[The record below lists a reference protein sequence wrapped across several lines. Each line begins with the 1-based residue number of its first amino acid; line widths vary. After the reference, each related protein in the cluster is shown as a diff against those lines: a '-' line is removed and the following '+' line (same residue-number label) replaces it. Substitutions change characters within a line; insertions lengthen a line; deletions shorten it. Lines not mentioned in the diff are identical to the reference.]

1 MLDYVKIEE
10 ETFSPAFPI
19 EKRQV
24 QSYLGE
30 FLQEK
35 TKEYNKVFKNYPEL
49 NSFSVLVQCPERTM
63 IDKLMTIADN
73 YLKER
78 LYPTDKKSPARSR
91 DFYDIVKINEYLNE
105 NNYDW
110 SKFPKLFTAVRKERY
125 LGDQKTAFS
134 SNPKYNI
141 GNLIELALQNKK
153 TEYAEDFARNTVGLM
168 GKSESLL
175 SFDSLLNQ
183 LSFIIRQPSWQIL
196 WQTTQQI
203 PHQQRKPRE
212 R

>member
-1 MLDYVKIEE
+1 M
-10 ETFSPAFPI
+10 
-19 EKRQV
+19 
-24 QSYLGE
+24 
-30 FLQEK
+30 
-35 TKEYNKVFKNYPEL
+35 
-49 NSFSVLVQCPERTM
+49 
-63 IDKLMTIADN
+63 
-73 YLKER
+73 
-78 LYPTDKKSPARSR
+78 
-91 DFYDIVKINEYLNE
+91 KINEYLNK

-183 LSFIIRQPSWQIL
+183 LSSIIRQPSWQIL